1 MWNEIKGRPSV
12 ILFFSVVIG
21 ILIFGYIKLIF
32 LPLLILALVFLF
44 IREKVSLVLIIILL
58 SAWWTARNYDR
69 YIASIRSVEKISGSK
84 VYIICSVKD
93 ISRYG
98 LRVGDIILN
107 DKGYYGVLDVKTKK
121 DNCQI
126 DDRLSITGKVYA
138 NKIVDKSKRQ
148 FQERVIGTVY
158 PEKIEILSRPIISL
172 KRYLYSIK
180 SRIKSRTSIYFDSE
194 ESELIMAMV
203 LGISEELPY
212 ETYRRFKVTG
222 LIHTLVVSGAQ
233 VSIIASAIMP
243 LLSGLWLLL
252 LFPMIILYAFITG
265 LEISVIRASI
275 MMGINILARVI
286 YEDYDPPSSL
296 AFSGLLILAFDPT
309 ALFGSS
315 FQLSFLATFSLV
327 YILPLIRIKKLDFIM
342 PTLVVQGILA
352 PLLLYKN
359 GTLPLISFPINIILS
374 PLISLLTIGGF
385 ILSLS
390 TFTVPFITHLASI
403 IIKPVVYLLLRVVDL
418 GNSMTY
424 EIVYNPSIIELVSM
438 YVIIGGLIYIGY
450 TRLHKDNK

>member
-1 MWNEIKGRPSV
+1 MWNEIRGRPSV
-12 ILFFSVVIG
+12 ILFLSVVIG
-21 ILIFGYIKLIF
+21 ILLFEYIKIIF
-32 LPLLILALVFLF
+32 LPLLILAVVFLP
-44 IREKVSLVLIIILL
+44 IKERLSLILMMIFL

-69 YIASIRSVEKISGSK
+69 YADSIRSVEKLSGST

-93 ISRYG
+93 TSRYG
-98 LRVGDIILN
+98 LKVGDVTLN
-107 DKGYYGVLDVKTKK
+107 NKRYYGVLEVKIEK
-121 DNCQI
+121 DKYQI
-126 DDRLSITGKVYA
+126 DDRLYLTGKIYA

-148 FQERVIGTVY
+148 FQERVIGTVC
-158 PEKIEILSRPIISL
+158 PEKIEILSSPTISL
-172 KRYLYSIK
+172 RRSLYNIK
-180 SRIKSRTSIYFDSE
+180 SKIKSLTSIYFDSE
-194 ESELIMAMV
+194 ESEIIMAMV

-212 ETYRRFKVTG
+212 ETYKRFKVTG

-233 VSIIASAIMP
+233 VSIITSAIIP

-252 LFPMIILYAFITG
+252 LFPMIILYALITG

-286 YEDYDPPSSL
+286 YEDYDPLSSL
-296 AFSGLLILAFDPT
+296 AFSGLLILALDPM

-327 YILPLIRIKKLDFIM
+327 CILPLIRIKKLDFIM

-359 GTLPLISFPINIILS
+359 GNLPLISFPINIILS

-390 TFTVPFITHLASI
+390 TFTVPFITHLVSI
-403 IIKPVVYLLLRVVDL
+403 IIKPITYLLLRMVDL